1 MRRSE
6 ADRLDE
12 GGGELA
18 NHAGVQTH
26 QRARE
31 VLLAVRHSVPGAR

>member
-12 GGGELA
+12 GGGELE
-18 NHAGVQTH
+18 NHAGVQAH

-31 VLLAVRHSVPGAR
+31 VLLAMRHSVPGAR